1 MASVSLKSVNFE
13 VFGRVQ
19 GVFFRKHTQST
30 AKKLGLM
37 GWVENT
43 NKGTVVGCVEGP
55 GDKVSTMKTWLR
67 ETGSPESLIEKCV
80 FTNEKDIDRP
90 SFQKFGVRG
99 F

>member
-55 GDKVSTMKTWLR
+55 GDKVSTMKKWLQ
-67 ETGSPESLIEKCV
+67 ETGSPKSRIEKCV
-80 FTNEKDIDRP
+80 FTEEKTIFTKSHS
-90 SFQKFGVRG
+90 SFLVRK
-99 F
+99 